1 MSHTNPVI
9 EFSFADKESQ
19 EENTEKKETTC
30 KRKISPNL
38 YINCQNVRDWTP
50 TFPRASTQH
59 LLSLRWNVVE
69 NCSLP
74 LAQALLMVSL
84 ETEPRIYG
92 CTTDSGGTLRRSFI
106 SVDYHFVGGRGSDKI
121 RPCVISYTDIESSPF
136 LLNIHT
142 LNPIAAL
149 FAFSFYQPRL
159 NDNFSNNSLI
169 LY

>member
-50 TFPRASTQH
+50 TFPRVSTQH

-84 ETEPRIYG
+84 ETEP
-92 CTTDSGGTLRRSFI
+92 
-106 SVDYHFVGGRGSDKI
+106 
-121 RPCVISYTDIESSPF
+121 
-136 LLNIHT
+136 
-142 LNPIAAL
+142 
-149 FAFSFYQPRL
+149 
-159 NDNFSNNSLI
+159 SNNLLVSTFCLGNGDNSLAPVAVQLI
-169 LY
+169 VVEPLEEVSFQSIITSWEEGDQTK